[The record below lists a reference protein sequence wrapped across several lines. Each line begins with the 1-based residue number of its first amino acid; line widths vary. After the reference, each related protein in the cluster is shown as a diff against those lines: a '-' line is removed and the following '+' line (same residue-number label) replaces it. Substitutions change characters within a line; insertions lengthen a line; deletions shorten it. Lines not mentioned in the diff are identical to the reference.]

1 MCTAIDAK
9 TLKQIINELRN
20 GILPILEEAYKV
32 DSGIRAT
39 GKTIQFDFRP
49 REGCLL
55 FQLRDDRWKLRND
68 LKWLVYTCLV
78 GKYPVSFRFAE
89 KIEVGSC
96 YLRFKVSLS
105 GNYFTDR
112 TDCADAA
119 LFFEQKTTFLLEAPK
134 LGLDPSLFGKTLRP
148 SGARGKD
155 DYRLLGFS
163 HEPSRKYVFLIRNTV
178 THSKAR
184 VSLNY
189 IENSKVI
196 DD

>member
-1 MCTAIDAK
+1 MRAAITGK
-9 TLKQIINELRN
+9 TLKQISDELRN

-39 GKTIQFDFRP
+39 GKTIQFDFGP

-55 FQLRDDRWKLRND
+55 LQSQDDCWKLRND

-89 KIEVGSC
+89 KIWVSSRL
-96 YLRFKVSLS
+96 LRFKASLS
-105 GNYFTDR
+105 GTYFTDR

-119 LFFEQKTTFLLEAPK
+119 LFFEQKTTFLLEAPP

-163 HEPSRKYVFLIRNTV
+163 NEQRGKYIFLIQNTV
-178 THSKAR
+178 THSRAR

-189 IENSKVI
+189 LKNSKVL